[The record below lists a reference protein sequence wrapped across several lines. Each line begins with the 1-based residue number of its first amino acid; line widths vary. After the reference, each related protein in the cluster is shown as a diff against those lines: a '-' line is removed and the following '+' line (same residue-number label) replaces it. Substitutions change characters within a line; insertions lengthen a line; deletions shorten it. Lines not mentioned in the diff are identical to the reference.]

1 MQKLA
6 IPISIPISWLSSW
19 LDIFLLTPS
28 QTMQT
33 KKPVGSF
40 TIVTVFILPKIEFLS
55 LKKLMFPILGSLIV
69 LLVTDADLKIID
81 LLFTKITL
89 SDFSELKLIGL
100 LQPNVDHSKENGENL
115 AIVGV
120 NPDPLTI
127 NKL

>member
-1 MQKLA
+1 L
-6 IPISIPISWLSSW
+6 PIT
-19 LDIFLLTPS
+19 FCALL
-28 QTMQT
+28 
-33 KKPVGSF
+33 
-40 TIVTVFILPKIEFLS
+40 LN
-55 LKKLMFPILGSLIV
+55 
-69 LLVTDADLKIID
+69 LKIID